1 MTSAWAG
8 RWGKY
13 HKIKRKMHEWH
24 DKGVSLEEIKKRI
37 RTVTDNKPAKLRV
50 VES

>member
-1 MTSAWAG
+1 MTSVWAG

-13 HKIKRKMHEWH
+13 HEIKRKMHEWH

-37 RTVTDNKPAKLRV
+37 RTMTDNEPAKLRV